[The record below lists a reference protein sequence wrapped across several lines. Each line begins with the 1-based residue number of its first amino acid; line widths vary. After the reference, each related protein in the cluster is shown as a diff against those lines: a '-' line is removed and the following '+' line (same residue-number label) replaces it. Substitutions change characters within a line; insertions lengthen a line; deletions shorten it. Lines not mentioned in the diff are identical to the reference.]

1 MSEWLFHLPV
11 VWMTLVFLAA
21 TYLVTWAIHAVIMT
35 LATGDRLR
43 TFKGISP
50 GILPPLGIL
59 YALLVAFLA
68 SQVWADQQRAHD
80 AVNREASALRAVVLL
95 SARFPAPIE
104 QQLRALVRRHI
115 QEAATVE
122 WPAMATQSLGLTRP
136 PAALVEALGL
146 ALAQTPQHEGQA
158 VAQRE
163 TVHALQEALDAR
175 RQRIII
181 SRSTIN
187 WVKWWGLILEAILT
201 LVAIGMV
208 HSDNRFTASV
218 AMGTFATAAAVA
230 ALMVA
235 SHARPFSGEVSVGPD
250 VLLQVMP
257 ENGAPDNGSTEP
269 PVLVG
274 RDFSAGA
281 CTTPTSGSRSSPLDV
296 AFKPAMSFGKGTR
309 TASWARGLS
318 VACRE
323 IQPSSRRTVTRS
335 RCLSLHRP
343 EAAKDCRQYPQVAI
357 RVGEAA

>member
-11 VWMTLVFLAA
+11 VWMTLVCLAA
-21 TYLVTWAIHAVIMT
+21 TYLITWAIHALIMA
-35 LATGDRLR
+35 LAAGDRLR

-50 GILPPLGIL
+50 GILPPMGIL

-95 SARFPAPIE
+95 SARFQEPIE
-104 QQLRALVRRHI
+104 QQLRELVRRQI
-115 QEAATVE
+115 QETTTVE
-122 WPAMATQSLGLTRP
+122 WPAMANQNIELTRP
-136 PAALVEALGL
+136 PAALVGALSL

-201 LVAIGMV
+201 LLAIGMV
-208 HSDNRFTASV
+208 HSDNRSTAGV
-218 AMGTFATAAAVA
+218 AMGIFATAAAVA

-235 SHARPFSGEVSVGPD
+235 SHARPFTGEVSVGAD
-250 VLLQVMP
+250 VLRQVMP
-257 ENGAPDNGSTEP
+257 ETGPSVNG
-269 PVLVG
+269 
-274 RDFSAGA
+274 R
-281 CTTPTSGSRSSPLDV
+281 
-296 AFKPAMSFGKGTR
+296 
-309 TASWARGLS
+309 
-318 VACRE
+318 
-323 IQPSSRRTVTRS
+323 
-335 RCLSLHRP
+335 
-343 EAAKDCRQYPQVAI
+343 
-357 RVGEAA
+357 

>member
-11 VWMTLVFLAA
+11 VWMTLVGLAA
-21 TYLVTWAIHAVIMT
+21 TFLITWAIHALIMA
-35 LATGDRLR
+35 LAAGDRLR

-80 AVNREASALRAVVLL
+80 AVNREASALRGVVLM
-95 SARFPAPIE
+95 SAGFPEPIE
-104 QQLRALVRRHI
+104 QQLRELVRRQI
-115 QEAATVE
+115 QEATTVE
-122 WPAMATQSLGLTRP
+122 WPAMANQSAGLTRP
-136 PAALVEALGL
+136 PAALVEALSL
-146 ALAQTPQHEGQA
+146 TMAQTPQHEGQA

-201 LVAIGMV
+201 LLAIGMV
-208 HSDNRFTASV
+208 HSDNRSTAGV
-218 AMGTFATAAAVA
+218 AMGIFATAAAVA

-235 SHARPFSGEVSVGPD
+235 SHARPFTGEVAVSVD

-257 ENGAPDNGSTEP
+257 ETGPG
-269 PVLVG
+269 
-274 RDFSAGA
+274 
-281 CTTPTSGSRSSPLDV
+281 
-296 AFKPAMSFGKGTR
+296 
-309 TASWARGLS
+309 
-318 VACRE
+318 
-323 IQPSSRRTVTRS
+323 
-335 RCLSLHRP
+335 H
-343 EAAKDCRQYPQVAI
+343 
-357 RVGEAA
+357 